1 MLYPF
6 LSASTR
12 VPILLLIRVPRASSR
27 RSVRTLLDAPAPGR
41 YHCSMQQRLQDL
53 ASFTPQDIEAAIAR
67 NAPDEIPLV
76 PLTVAMLSD
85 DGTAA
90 MHVCVRLARHDDPQV
105 RANAL
110 ISLGHLARRFRSLDE
125 ALVKPLVEEGLRD
138 PDDAVRI
145 LAKSAADEIHQ
156 FLHWA
161 IAGHVYGL

>member
-1 MLYPF
+1 
-6 LSASTR
+6 
-12 VPILLLIRVPRASSR
+12 
-27 RSVRTLLDAPAPGR
+27 
-41 YHCSMQQRLQDL
+41 MQQRLQDL

-76 PLTVAMLSD
+76 PLTVAKLSD

-125 ALVKPLVEEGLRD
+125 ALGRPERYLKPSDPRGPADQLRT
-138 PDDAVRI
+138 PELLEAAAR
-145 LAKSAADEIHQ
+145 KS
-156 FLHWA
+156 
-161 IAGHVYGL
+161 G